1 MTAQPPAR
9 QFLPTLQRSATS
21 AFAPIQREFNRLFDE
36 LGDSWTAF
44 NEIELAPRMDL
55 REDEKSVELTVELPG
70 LTQADIKIAIEDDVL
85 TISGEKKAEKE
96 TTEGSVRISE
106 RSYGAFSRSVS
117 LPRSVEAN
125 RIKATMA
132 DGVLKIVAPK
142 DGSAV
147 SRTIEIQPA
156 K

>member
-1 MTAQPPAR
+1 MTAHPPTR

-36 LGDSWTAF
+36 LGDGWAAF
-44 NEIELAPRMDL
+44 SELELAPRMDL

-70 LTQADIKIAIEDDVL
+70 LTKADIKIAVEDDVL
-85 TISGEKKAEKE
+85 TVSGEKKAEKE
-96 TTEGSVRISE
+96 TKEGNLRISE
-106 RSYGAFSRSVS
+106 RSYGAFSRSVT
-117 LPRSVEAN
+117 LPRSVEVGK
-125 RIKATMA
+125 IKATMA
-132 DGVLKIVAPK
+132 NGVLKIVAPR

-147 SRTIEIQPA
+147 ARTIEIQPT